1 MTVRPAGLEAA
12 PALAGLHA
20 VCFADGENWD
30 AGSIG
35 SLLGTPG
42 TVAVMEDEAGF
53 GMFRVAGEEADVL
66 TLAVVPAA
74 RRRGLGGALLTAG
87 IEWCGALG
95 ARAMF
100 LEVAASN
107 VAARALYG
115 RAGFVAV
122 GWRRGYYGKGEDA
135 VVMRAGL

>member
-1 MTVRPAGLEAA
+1 MT
-12 PALAGLHA
+12 
-20 VCFADGENWD
+20 
-30 AGSIG
+30 SII

-42 TVAVMEDEAGF
+42 TVAVMEDDAGF
-53 GMFRVAGEEADVL
+53 GMFRVAGDEAEVL
-66 TLAVVPAA
+66 TLAVVEAA

-95 ARAMF
+95 AREMF

-107 VAARALYG
+107 LGARVLYG
-115 RAGFVAV
+115 RAGFAAV
-122 GWRRGYYGKGEDA
+122 GKRRGYYGRGEDA